1 MNPPI
6 ILNCQFLIIN
16 SNVSFP
22 FIQQP
27 DSMECGATCL
37 RMIAKYYG
45 KEYSAETMQRLCL
58 VTREGVS
65 MLSISDAAEY
75 LGFRTVCGRIT
86 LEKVVEQRPFPCI
99 LHWNQEH
106 FVVLYDVKTRRD
118 GEHIFCIADPGKN
131 LLQLDEDTVRNA
143 WISTRTRGEEKGI
156 LMALQPTPAFYEK
169 SDEKRRME
177 RPFHFLWGY
186 MKPYKRYFVQLLLG
200 LALGSV
206 LQLIFP
212 FLTQAIVDKGIE
224 GKNLNLI
231 YLILLGQLMLVASRA
246 SVDFI
251 RRWILLHISTRVN
264 ISLLSDFLIK
274 LMKLPMAFFDTK
286 LVGDLIQRIQD
297 HDRVERFLTAQTLS
311 VMFSAF
317 SFVVFGAVLLYYDLV
332 IFLIFLFGS
341 ALYAAWVFLFLK
353 KRRLLDY
360 TYFEQRARNQSKTMQ
375 MLNGMQEIKLQN
387 CERRRRWE
395 WEDVQADLFR
405 TNIEAMKLQQSQ
417 EAGSI
422 LINEVKNIVI
432 TVVAATAVINGNL
445 SLGMM
450 LAIQYIIGQLNAPVE
465 QFVQFIYGW
474 QDVQISLERMSEI
487 RQREEEETPEREVT
501 AFTGENRDIRIEN
514 LTFQYEGPHSPK
526 VLDNVSLD
534 IPQGK
539 ITAIVGTSG
548 SGKTTLIKLL
558 LGYYKPVEG
567 RITVG
572 GCDLEKFSLRWWRG
586 QCGAVMQDGYL
597 FSESIARNIAVDD
610 NDIDTEKLAHAAAI
624 ANIDEFVERLPL
636 RYNTVIGQDGQGV
649 SQGQRQRILI
659 ARAVYRN
666 PSFLYFD
673 EATNSLDAN
682 NERAIVENLT
692 DFYRGKTVIVVAHRL
707 STVRHA
713 DQIVVLE
720 KGRIMERGTHEELIA
735 KRGAYFNLVKNQ
747 LELGN

>member
-1 MNPPI
+1 
-6 ILNCQFLIIN
+6 
-16 SNVSFP
+16 
-22 FIQQP
+22 
-27 DSMECGATCL
+27 MECGATCL

-450 LAIQYIIGQLNAPVE
+450 LAIQYIIGQLNAPIE
-465 QFVQFIYGW
+465 QLMQFIYSL
-474 QDVQISLERMSEI
+474 QDVKISLERINEI
-487 RQREEEETPEREVT
+487 HGMENEEGNPQALTRFPDGERSLCLRHVDFKYDPHALQKT
-501 AFTGENRDIRIEN
+501 LNDVD
-514 LTFQYEGPHSPK
+514 FQIPAGK
-526 VLDNVSLD
+526 V
-534 IPQGK
+534 
-539 ITAIVGTSG
+539 TAIVGASG
-548 SGKTTLIKLL
+548 SGKTTVIKLL
-558 LGYYKPVEG
+558 LGYYPALGGEI
-567 RITVG
+567 RIGNTPIG
-572 GCDLEKFSLRWWRG
+572 QYNLKWWRR
-586 QCGAVMQDGYL
+586 QCGVVMQDGVI
-597 FSESIARNIAVDD
+597 FSESIARNIAVGDGEIDRERLGQAARIACIDD
-610 NDIDTEKLAHAAAI
+610 
-624 ANIDEFVERLPL
+624 FVRRLPL
-636 RYNTVIGQDGQGV
+636 KYDTLIGQDGVGL

-659 ARAVYRN
+659 ARAVYKN
-666 PSFLYFD
+666 PDYIFLD

-682 NERAIVENLT
+682 NERAIVENLSQ
-692 DFYRGKTVIVVAHRL
+692 FYQGKTVVVVAHRL
-707 STVRHA
+707 STVRNA
-713 DQIVVLE
+713 DQIVVMD
-720 KGRIMERGTHEELIA
+720 KGHVVERGTHEELTVA
-735 KRGAYFNLVKNQ
+735 QGAYYHLVKNQ
-747 LELGN
+747 LELGG

>member
-1 MNPPI
+1 
-6 ILNCQFLIIN
+6 
-16 SNVSFP
+16 
-22 FIQQP
+22 
-27 DSMECGATCL
+27 MECGATCL

-106 FVVLYDVKTRRD
+106 FVILYDVKTRRD

-501 AFTGENRDIRIEN
+501 AFTSENRDIRIEN

>member
-1 MNPPI
+1 
-6 ILNCQFLIIN
+6 
-16 SNVSFP
+16 
-22 FIQQP
+22 
-27 DSMECGATCL
+27 MECGATCL

-106 FVVLYDVKTRRD
+106 FVILYDVKTRRD

-177 RPFHFLWGY
+177 RPFRFLWGY

-720 KGRIMERGTHEELIA
+720 KGRIMERGTHEELIT

>member
-1 MNPPI
+1 
-6 ILNCQFLIIN
+6 
-16 SNVSFP
+16 
-22 FIQQP
+22 
-27 DSMECGATCL
+27 MECGATCL

-177 RPFHFLWGY
+177 RPFYFLWGY

-572 GCDLEKFSLRWWRG
+572 GCDLEKFCLRWWRG

-747 LELGN
+747 LELVN

>member
-1 MNPPI
+1 M
-6 ILNCQFLIIN
+6 
-16 SNVSFP
+16 SDMKFP
-22 FIQQP
+22 HIQQP
-27 DSMECGATCL
+27 DAMECGATCL

-45 KEYSAETMQRLCL
+45 KEYSAETMQELCL

-65 MLSISDAAEY
+65 LLSMSDAAEY

-106 FVVLYDVKTRRD
+106 FVVLYDVKTKRN
-118 GEHIFCIADPGKN
+118 GERLFFIADPAKN
-131 LLQLDEDTVRNA
+131 LLRLDEETVRNA

-169 SDEKRRME
+169 PDERRKMPK
-177 RPFHFLWGY
+177 PFRFLWGY
-186 MKPYKRYFVQLLLG
+186 VKPYKAFFIQLLLG
-200 LALGSV
+200 LLIGSV

-212 FLTQAIVDKGIE
+212 FLTQAIVDKGIA
-224 GKNLNLI
+224 GKDLNLI
-231 YLILLGQLMLVASRA
+231 YLILAGQLMLVVSRA

-274 LMKLPMAFFDTK
+274 LMRLPMAFFDTK
-286 LVGDLIQRIQD
+286 MVGDLLQRIDD
-297 HDRVERFLTAQTLS
+297 HERVERFLTAQTLN
-311 VMFSAF
+311 VLFSAF
-317 SFVVFGAVLLYYDLV
+317 SFVIFGCVLLYYNLV

-375 MLNGMQEIKLQN
+375 LLNGMQEIKLQH

-395 WEDVQADLFR
+395 WEDIQADLFQ
-405 TNIEAMKLQQSQ
+405 TNVEAMKLQQSQ

-422 LINEVKNIVI
+422 LINEIKNIII
-432 TVVAATAVINGNL
+432 TVVAATAVIHGNL

-487 RQREEEETPEREVT
+487 RQREEEETPEREIT
-501 AFTGENRDIRIEN
+501 AFEGEGRDIELRHV
-514 LTFQYEGPHSPK
+514 TFQYEGIHSPK
-526 VLDNVSLD
+526 VLDDVSLR

-567 RITVG
+567 TITVG
-572 GCDLEKFSLRWWRG
+572 GNDLQRFSLRWWRG
-586 QCGAVMQDGYL
+586 QCGAVMQDGYI

-610 NDIDTEKLAHAAAI
+610 NDIDKARLLLAARI
-624 ANIDEFVERLPL
+624 ANVEEFIERLPL
-636 RYNTVIGQDGQGV
+636 KYNTIIGQDGQGV

-659 ARAVYRN
+659 ARAVYKN
-666 PSFLYFD
+666 PEFLYFD

-692 DFYRGKTVIVVAHRL
+692 DFYWGKTVIIVAHRL
-707 STVRHA
+707 STVRNA
-713 DQIVVLE
+713 DQIVVLD
-720 KGRIMERGTHEELIA
+720 KGHIAEVGTHESLIA
-735 KRGAYFNLVKNQ
+735 RQGAYYHLVKNQ
-747 LELGN
+747 LELGS

>member
-1 MNPPI
+1 
-6 ILNCQFLIIN
+6 
-16 SNVSFP
+16 
-22 FIQQP
+22 
-27 DSMECGATCL
+27 MECGATCL

-45 KEYSAETMQRLCL
+45 KEYSAETMQELCL

-65 MLSISDAAEY
+65 LLSMSDAAEY

-106 FVVLYDVKTRRD
+106 FVVLYDVKTKRN
-118 GEHIFCIADPGKN
+118 GERLFFIADPAKN
-131 LLQLDEDTVRNA
+131 LLRLDEETVRNA

-169 SDEKRRME
+169 PDERRKMPK
-177 RPFHFLWGY
+177 PFRFLWGY
-186 MKPYKRYFVQLLLG
+186 VKPYKAFFIQLLLG
-200 LALGSV
+200 LLIGSV

-212 FLTQAIVDKGIE
+212 FLTQAIVDKGIA
-224 GKNLNLI
+224 GKDLNLI
-231 YLILLGQLMLVASRA
+231 YLILAGQLMLVVSRA

-274 LMKLPMAFFDTK
+274 LMRLPMAFFDTK
-286 LVGDLIQRIQD
+286 MVGDLLQRIDD
-297 HDRVERFLTAQTLS
+297 HERVERFLTAQTLN
-311 VMFSAF
+311 VLFSAF
-317 SFVVFGAVLLYYDLV
+317 SFVIFGCVLLYYNLV

-375 MLNGMQEIKLQN
+375 LLNGMQEIKLQH

-395 WEDVQADLFR
+395 WEDIQADLFQ
-405 TNIEAMKLQQSQ
+405 TNVEAMKLQQSQ

-422 LINEVKNIVI
+422 LINEIKNIII
-432 TVVAATAVINGNL
+432 TVVAATAVIHGNL

-487 RQREEEETPEREVT
+487 RQREEEETPEREIT
-501 AFTGENRDIRIEN
+501 AFEGEGRDIELRHV
-514 LTFQYEGPHSPK
+514 TFQYEGIHSPK
-526 VLDNVSLD
+526 VLDDVSLR

-567 RITVG
+567 TITVG
-572 GCDLEKFSLRWWRG
+572 GNDLQRFSLRWWRG
-586 QCGAVMQDGYL
+586 QCGAVMQDGYI

-610 NDIDTEKLAHAAAI
+610 NDIDKARLLLAARI
-624 ANIDEFVERLPL
+624 ANVEEFIERLPL
-636 RYNTVIGQDGQGV
+636 KYNTIIGQDGQGV

-659 ARAVYRN
+659 ARAVYKN
-666 PSFLYFD
+666 PEFLYFD

-692 DFYRGKTVIVVAHRL
+692 DFYWGKTVIIVAHRL
-707 STVRHA
+707 STVRNA
-713 DQIVVLE
+713 DQIVVLD
-720 KGRIMERGTHEELIA
+720 KGHIAEVGTHESLIA
-735 KRGAYFNLVKNQ
+735 RQGAYYHLVKNQ
-747 LELGN
+747 LELGS

>member
-1 MNPPI
+1 
-6 ILNCQFLIIN
+6 
-16 SNVSFP
+16 
-22 FIQQP
+22 
-27 DSMECGATCL
+27 
-37 RMIAKYYG
+37 
-45 KEYSAETMQRLCL
+45 MQRLCL

>member
-1 MNPPI
+1 
-6 ILNCQFLIIN
+6 
-16 SNVSFP
+16 
-22 FIQQP
+22 
-27 DSMECGATCL
+27 MECGATCL

-86 LEKVVEQRPFPCI
+86 LEKVVEQRPFPYI

-177 RPFHFLWGY
+177 RPFYFLWGY